1 MTQEPTRSP
10 APSVELATELVT
22 PPPTLELATEIAP
35 HPPAPAA
42 LTTEIALPT
51 AVVPTELPTQLTPAP
66 AVGDGI
72 PPETLI
78 INTYQIKRLLGGGGM
93 GEVYLARH
101 AGLGTEH
108 AIKVIRPS
116 MGDNTQVMDLFYRE
130 ARVLRGVR
138 HDAVVNYDGFV
149 RDAQGRDYLVME
161 YVEGI
166 PLSDR
171 LKHQPLTIAEVLT
184 LRDRLCA
191 GLAAAHRQGA
201 VHRDLSP
208 DNVILPNGEIAAA
221 KLIDFGLCKLT
232 DPEQKTIVGTAFA
245 GKYRYAAPEQFGMFG
260 GVVDA
265 RTDIYSLGLVL
276 VAAATGQPLDMG
288 SDFMDALRCR
298 QKVPD
303 LSAVSPALREWL
315 QVMLQP
321 DPAARPESVETLVER
336 WPAKTMLAAQ
346 PTTTGKTPDETAMG
360 AWVTRHEPKTPSGR
374 RWLLAVGAALVLA
387 GISASFYWILRP
399 LDTPLV
405 ATPAPVVSAP
415 VTPIVT
421 TPPVAAT
428 DELDALIQ
436 AGRLEDAAA
445 LVQTRYAAG
454 NPPAPTRSW
463 ALIERLGAANKRDA
477 AFTLIRLLANNNDGA
492 ACLTLGEFY
501 DPKHWSAATSPFSK
515 PNLEKARDWYQRAAE
530 LGVAAASER
539 LNALLA
545 TENPR

>member
-1 MTQEPTRSP
+1 MTQESP
-10 APSVELATELVT
+10 HSPPVELATELVT
-22 PPPTLELATEIAP
+22 PPPTTELATEIAP
-35 HPPAPAA
+35 HPPAPAE
-42 LTTEIALPT
+42 LTTEIAPAPVL
-51 AVVPTELPTQLTPAP
+51 PTELPTQLTPAP
-66 AVGDGI
+66 ALGDGI

-116 MGDNTQVMDLFYRE
+116 MDGNTQVMDLFYRE

-161 YVEGI
+161 YVEGV

-171 LKHQPLTIAEVLT
+171 LKRQPLTIAEVLT

-191 GLAAAHRQGA
+191 GLAAAHHQGA

-232 DPEQKTIVGTAFA
+232 DPDQKTIVGTAFA

-288 SDFMDALRCR
+288 GDFMDALRCR
-298 QKVPD
+298 QQVPD
-303 LSAVSPALREWL
+303 LNVVPPALRDWL

-321 DPAARPESVETLVER
+321 DPANRPASVETLVER
-336 WPAKTMLAAQ
+336 WPAKTLLSGQASAS
-346 PTTTGKTPDETAMG
+346 TPALDETAMG
-360 AWVTRHEPKTPSGR
+360 AWVEPPPVKTPSNR
-374 RWLLAVGAALVLA
+374 RGLLAGGAALVLA
-387 GISASFYWILRP
+387 GASAGLYWILRP
-399 LDTPLV
+399 LDAPLV
-405 ATPAPVVSAP
+405 APPAPVISAPVAPAPVV
-415 VTPIVT
+415 

-428 DELDALIQ
+428 DELDALMQ

-454 NPPAPTRSW
+454 NPPTPMQSR

-477 AFTLIRLLANNNDGA
+477 AFTLIRLLANNGDGA

-501 DPKHWSAATSPFSK
+501 DPNHWSATTSPFSK
-515 PNLEKARDWYQRAAE
+515 PNPEKARDWYQRAAE
-530 LGVAAASER
+530 LGVAVASER
-539 LNALLA
+539 LNALSA